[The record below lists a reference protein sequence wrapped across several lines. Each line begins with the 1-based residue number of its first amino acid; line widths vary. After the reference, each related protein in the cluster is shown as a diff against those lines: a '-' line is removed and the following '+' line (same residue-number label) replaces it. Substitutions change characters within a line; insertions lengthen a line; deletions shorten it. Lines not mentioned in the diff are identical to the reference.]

1 MDAIPRATGVCS
13 KCGDPAHVF
22 DLKWTHADGSA
33 LCGVVKDQVGRLR
46 VADAMSG
53 VGQLIAEAMNG
64 PECFKCHEPITDFRE
79 VRIVT
84 VRIDDKPVN
93 VWVHDAHAKPGIVGP
108 LDEYRGQ

>member
-46 VADAMSG
+46 SVQRGG
-53 VGQLIAEAMNG
+53 VWDWRVLPMNDFARLLNATDEEWDDYIG
-64 PECFKCHEPITDFRE
+64 CPHTGKTYRDVSRLTGVEHVRCRDCHSVVEER
-79 VRIVT
+79 
-84 VRIDDKPVN
+84 
-93 VWVHDAHAKPGIVGP
+93 AS
-108 LDEYRGQ
+108 